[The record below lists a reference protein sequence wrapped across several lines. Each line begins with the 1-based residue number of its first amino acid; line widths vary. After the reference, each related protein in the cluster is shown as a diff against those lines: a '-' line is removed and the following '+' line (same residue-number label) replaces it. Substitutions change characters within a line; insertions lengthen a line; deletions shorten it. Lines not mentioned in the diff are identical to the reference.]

1 MQKREMINRRT
12 LLKRAAVMPSAAAAS
27 FATTSGHPA
36 LLGFVRPKRES
47 RVKLSCNLYSFN
59 NPLRDKRITLDEVL
73 EFCAE
78 VGFDAVDPTAYY
90 FPNYPELPNDAYVY
104 RIKRKAFQLG
114 LDISGTGARNDFTFL
129 DQKQR
134 KAEVELVKR
143 WVGFAAQL
151 GAPVLRVFSG
161 KGVPQG
167 HKAQEVTGWVVEALK
182 ECADYG
188 AQNGVMIVLQNHAD
202 FIQTADQ
209 MLGILRMVDSEWLAV
224 NLDIGS
230 FHIGDPYAEVAKVA
244 PYAATWQIKEN
255 LFVNGKEEKTDLG
268 KIVRIVREAGYRGYL
283 PIETLGSGDP
293 RVKVPKFLEE
303 VRKALAAGM

>member
-1 MQKREMINRRT
+1 
-12 LLKRAAVMPSAAAAS
+12 
-27 FATTSGHPA
+27 
-36 LLGFVRPKRES
+36 
-47 RVKLSCNLYSFN
+47 
-59 NPLRDKRITLDEVL
+59 
-73 EFCAE
+73 
-78 VGFDAVDPTAYY
+78 
-90 FPNYPELPNDAYVY
+90 
-104 RIKRKAFQLG
+104 
-114 LDISGTGARNDFTFL
+114 
-129 DQKQR
+129 
-134 KAEVELVKR
+134 
-143 WVGFAAQL
+143 
-151 GAPVLRVFSG
+151 VLRVFSG

-209 MLGILRMVDSEWLAV
+209 VLRILRMVDSEWLAV